1 MINTTGAKINSNNR
15 TITNKIKQQINPLTF
30 TANNKIDYFQT
41 TQPASSKVNFSGNS
55 FLRMLGFNKT
65 TREKL
70 LGNEKTA
77 AKTLQAMKT
86 ESKNA
91 PDVESKRACL
101 KHIPLLTEVINQTD
115 NNLLKL
121 ACFKTAKTLY
131 SSYYDA
137 SFNDKTNKLIK
148 GTISKKEIAADVLNA
163 QEAKDELDLAKAFL
177 TETKPL
183 ERGVKITNPL
193 IPEDASK
200 KHPEFIHI
208 FINMQMSMYKGF
220 AMRSLN
226 LSPNKEAEAKFLL
239 DKVIPHIKNNGEQ
252 RSAYNTLKALTKNLE
267 PEKAKPYID
276 YMEANP
282 IKKSKPSSWF
292 TLDDVRR
299 INQKM
304 IEQGRNK

>member
-1 MINTTGAKINSNNR
+1 MNITGIKLNSNN
-15 TITNKIKQQINPLTF
+15 ITPTNNTKQQINPLTF
-30 TANNKIDYFQT
+30 TANNKADCFQT
-41 TQPASSKVNFSGNS
+41 TQPASSKISFSGNS

-77 AKTLQAMKT
+77 AKALQAMKT

-91 PDVESKRACL
+91 PDVASKRACL
-101 KHIPLLTEVINQTD
+101 KQVPLLTEVIKETD

-121 ACFKTAKTLY
+121 ACFKTAKALY

-137 SFNDKTNKLIK
+137 SFNDKTSRLIK

-177 TETKPL
+177 LETKPL
-183 ERGVKITNPL
+183 EKGVKITNPL

-220 AMRSLN
+220 AMRSLD
-226 LSPNKEAEAKFLL
+226 LSPDKEAEAKFLL

-252 RSAYNTLKALTKNLE
+252 RSAYTALKALTKNLE
-267 PEKAKPYID
+267 PQKAKPYTD

-282 IKKSKPSSWF
+282 VKKIKPSNRF

-299 INQKM
+299 INQRM
-304 IEQGRNK
+304 IEQGRKK